1 MLTSK
6 QLLPVDHVTKLGV
19 TLTATATSGY
29 NHPGVVFNFK
39 DVNNYEMVYVRLWT
53 AVLNNGL
60 SVQYATV
67 KNGVFAFGASVVAPG
82 TSRENRVLKIIFSS
96 TQREIFIDSDSSL
109 FTVSGNFANDVP
121 CIGLFSWVK
130 TSHDS
135 TTFTHFTYTGKTSQ
149 RFGTWADFRFYNH
162 SLTDLQIQN
171 QQPKCE
177 HQCAR
182 GQYQK
187 QDSCLLC
194 PPGRYGNTTG
204 LHANLFYSKHTNG
217 CAGRNEICNRYE
229 SPCTT
234 AASRLEVSVI
244 FKCCFLEKVVFRN

>member
-1 MLTSK
+1 M
-6 QLLPVDHVTKLGV
+6 D
-19 TLTATATSGY
+19 
-29 NHPGVVFNFK
+29 
-39 DVNNYEMVYVRLWT
+39 
-53 AVLNNGL
+53 
-60 SVQYATV
+60 
-67 KNGVFAFGASVVAPG
+67 
-82 TSRENRVLKIIFSS
+82 
-96 TQREIFIDSDSSL
+96 DSSL
-109 FTVSGNFANDVP
+109 FTVSSNFEHDQP
-121 CIGLFSWVK
+121 CVGLISFVR
-130 TSHDS
+130 TSQDS
-135 TTFTHFTYTGKTSQ
+135 TTFTHFAYTGKTSQ

-162 SLTDLQIQN
+162 SMTDSQIQN

-182 GQYQK
+182 GQYQQ

-234 AASRLEVSVI
+234 AASRLEVCVI
-244 FKCCFLEKVVFRN
+244 FKSGVFQSVQKFTFCFPRYFFPPTTQVRTIVQFHFNMRFV